1 MSFRFDETD
10 CRIVQALFENSRIT
24 NADLAKRI
32 HMSESQCSRRL
43 HRIEQA
49 GIITGYTALVDYEA
63 LDLHA
68 YAYLALTL
76 DHSKTTRDATET
88 AIRER
93 PEVVYGYRTAG
104 DSDYVVSVLTPDLSA
119 FQRSIDGFNG
129 MDGVAVS
136 RSLLVLDP
144 FKLVTKIRFPCAQLV
159 SPAYEQALDA
169 GANRAATGAPSRPLR
184 LATVTRTSQPALR
197 GDLARSKL
205 DQIDLEIIRHLADNS
220 RLSLVELGEKVG
232 LSAAPCGRRVHT
244 LERDGVL
251 RHYTAKVSF
260 DAVGLTTTVFI
271 RIRFGLT
278 NERERR
284 AFARA
289 LLEAPQVH
297 EAHRTHGESDYLIM
311 VVVEDLAAC
320 DRFLSEVVLTAAGVI
335 AVQSTPVLKL
345 FHSRR

>member
-1 MSFRFDETD
+1 MSIRFDETD

-24 NADLAKRI
+24 NADLAKQI

-68 YAYLALTL
+68 YAFVTITL
-76 DHSKTTRDATET
+76 DHSKTTREATET
-88 AIRER
+88 AIRNR
-93 PEVVYGYRTAG
+93 REVVRGYRTGG
-104 DSDYVVSVLTPDLSA
+104 DADLVVSILTPDLSA
-119 FQRSIDGFNG
+119 FQESIDEFNG

-144 FKLVTKIRFPCAQLV
+144 FKEVTKIRFPFPGLR
-159 SPAYEQALDA
+159 SPAHEQAPDADA
-169 GANRAATGAPSRPLR
+169 GRPAAGSPARMFKNATGTRPSL
-184 LATVTRTSQPALR
+184 PALR
-197 GDLARSKL
+197 GDLTHSNL

-220 RLSLVELGEKVG
+220 RLSLVELGDKVG

-244 LERDGVL
+244 LERDRVI
-251 RHYTAKVSF
+251 RRYTAKVSF
-260 DAVGLTTTVFI
+260 DTIGLTTMVFI

-278 NERERR
+278 NEPNRR
-284 AFARA
+284 AFERA
-289 LLEAPQVH
+289 LLEAPQVL

-311 VVVEDLAAC
+311 VVVEDLADC
-320 DRFLSEVVLTAAGVI
+320 DRFLSDVVLTAAGVI
-335 AVQSTPVLKL
+335 EVQSAPVLKL
-345 FHSRR
+345 FYSRR

>member
-1 MSFRFDETD
+1 MSIRFDETD

-24 NADLAKRI
+24 NADLAKQI

-49 GIITGYTALVDYEA
+49 GIITGYTSIVDYET

-68 YAYLALTL
+68 YAFVEITL
-76 DHSKTTRDATET
+76 DHSRTTREATESAVCT
-88 AIRER
+88 R
-93 PEVVYGYRTAG
+93 PEVVRGYRTGG
-104 DSDYVVSVLTPDLSA
+104 DSDYVVSILTPDLSA
-119 FQRSIDGFNG
+119 FQQAIDDFNG

-144 FKLVTKIRFPCAQLV
+144 FKQVTKIRFPFANLI
-159 SPAYEQALDA
+159 SPSFEQALNADTGRSAA
-169 GANRAATGAPSRPLR
+169 GSPARQFRPTAGTRPSL
-184 LATVTRTSQPALR
+184 PALR
-197 GDLARSKL
+197 GNLAHSKL

-244 LERDGVL
+244 LERDGVV

-260 DAVGLTTTVFI
+260 DTIGLTTMVFI
-271 RIRFGLT
+271 RIRFSLT
-278 NERERR
+278 NERNRR
-284 AFARA
+284 AFERA
-289 LLEAPQVH
+289 LRDAPQVL

-335 AVQSTPVLKL
+335 AVQSAPVLKL

>member
-1 MSFRFDETD
+1 MSIRFDETD
-10 CRIVQALFENSRIT
+10 CRIVQELFEDSRIT
-24 NADLAKRI
+24 NADLAKQI

-68 YAYLALTL
+68 YAFVAITL
-76 DHSKTTRDATET
+76 DHSKTSREATE
-88 AIRER
+88 AAVRSR
-93 PEVVYGYRTAG
+93 PEIVNGYRTGG
-104 DSDYVVSVLTPDLSA
+104 DSDYVVSILTPDLSA
-119 FQRSIDGFNG
+119 FQRSIDEFNG

-136 RSLLVLDP
+136 RSLLVLEP
-144 FKLVTKIRFPCAQLV
+144 IKQVTRIRFPFVNLI
-159 SPAYEQALDA
+159 SPAYGEARNADA
-169 GANRAATGAPSRPLR
+169 VRPPAGKAAARQ
-184 LATVTRTSQPALR
+184 ATVARPSLPALR
-197 GDLARSKL
+197 GNLKHSKL

-244 LERDGVL
+244 LERDGVI
-251 RHYTAKVSF
+251 RRYTAKVSF
-260 DAVGLTTTVFI
+260 DTIGLTTMVFI

-278 NERERR
+278 NERHRQ
-284 AFARA
+284 AFERA
-289 LLEAPQVH
+289 LLAAPPVL

-311 VVVEDLAAC
+311 VAVEDLAAC
-320 DRFLSEVVLTAAGVI
+320 DRFLSEVVLTADGVI
-335 AVQSTPVLKL
+335 SVQSAPVLKL

>member
-1 MSFRFDETD
+1 MSIRFDETD

-24 NADLAKRI
+24 NADLAKQI

-49 GIITGYTALVDYEA
+49 GVIAGYTALVDYEA

-68 YAYLALTL
+68 YAFAWITL
-76 DHSKTTRDATET
+76 DHSKTTREMTET
-88 AIRER
+88 AICNR
-93 PEVVYGYRTAG
+93 PEVVRGYRTGG
-104 DSDYVVSVLTPDLSA
+104 DSDYVVSLLTSDLSA
-119 FQRSIDGFNG
+119 FQRSIDQFNG
-129 MDGVAVS
+129 MDGGAVS
-136 RSLLVLDP
+136 RSLLVLEP
-144 FKLVTKIRFPCAQLV
+144 FKQVTTIRFPFTQLI
-159 SPAYEQALDA
+159 SPSYGQALDVDA
-169 GANRAATGAPSRPLR
+169 GRPAGGSPSRQFR
-184 LATVTRTSQPALR
+184 QATVTRPSLPALR
-197 GDLARSKL
+197 GNLAHSKL

-244 LERDGVL
+244 LERDGVI

-260 DAVGLTTTVFI
+260 DAIGLTTMVFI

-278 NERERR
+278 NERNRR
-284 AFARA
+284 AFERA
-289 LLEAPQVH
+289 LLDAPQVL

-320 DRFLSEVVLTAAGVI
+320 DRFLSDVVLTAAGVI
-335 AVQSTPVLKL
+335 AVQSAPVLKM